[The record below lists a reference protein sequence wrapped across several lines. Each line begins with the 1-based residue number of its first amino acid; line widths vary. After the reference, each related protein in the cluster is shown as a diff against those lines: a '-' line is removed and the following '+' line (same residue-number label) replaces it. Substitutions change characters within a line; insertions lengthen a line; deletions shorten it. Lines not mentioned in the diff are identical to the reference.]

1 MIKSVRIPQERVAVL
16 IGRGGGAKRYV
27 ESMTRTKLTVDE
39 DVTISG
45 DAIDVMTA
53 ENVVRAIGRGFSPHN
68 ATELCE
74 ESNTMEII
82 ELPKDERQRKRIAS
96 RIIGAHGKSRKNM
109 EMLTRTRI
117 SVYGKTVAIIG
128 SYERAERARRAA
140 EMLIKGY
147 SHKAVYKFL
156 GHA

>member
-16 IGRGGGAKRYV
+16 IGRGGAAKRYV
-27 ESMTRTKLTVDE
+27 ENITRTKLVIGE
-39 DVTISG
+39 EVTISG
-45 DAIDVMTA
+45 DAVDVMTA

-68 ATELCE
+68 AAELCE

-96 RIIGAHGKSRKNM
+96 RIIGTRGKSRRNM
-109 EMLTRTRI
+109 ELLTKTHI
-117 SVYGKTVAIIG
+117 SVYGKTVAVIG
-128 SYERAERARRAA
+128 GYERVEKAHRAI

-147 SHKAVYKFL
+147 SHKTVYKFL
-156 GHA
+156 EHA